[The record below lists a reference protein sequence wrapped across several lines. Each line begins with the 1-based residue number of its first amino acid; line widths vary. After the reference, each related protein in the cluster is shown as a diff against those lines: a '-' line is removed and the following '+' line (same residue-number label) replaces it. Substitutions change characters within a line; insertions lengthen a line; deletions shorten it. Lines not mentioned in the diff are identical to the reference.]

1 LQAKKQYHLGVVLGS
16 GELEKYRDVGE
27 IIERMRSCCRYLLL
41 GDLPEKYKESMVNFK
56 VQEIKIE
63 GEVYYFV
70 DNSKEWTSECM

>member
-1 LQAKKQYHLGVVLGS
+1 
-16 GELEKYRDVGE
+16 
-27 IIERMRSCCRYLLL
+27 MRSCCRYLLL